1 MFEME
6 TSSPRLRSV
15 ARWLLICFFA
25 AALIPSVLCLG
36 RKVTAFGR
44 ADVLVS
50 PESEGLRVRRVGD
63 SAAPSGL
70 RTGDLLLLVDGTE
83 AKQAGDASRWLAE
96 RSAELTV
103 LRDETLQTFRNV
115 PVSSWDWLYLFLFA
129 VGVAFLAA
137 GFAAVRPSPATRESL
152 LFAGLSL
159 AVGLVLTLTP
169 VPPVDGLFRA
179 AVLLEDAGRAL
190 FPAFLLALVFTFP
203 RRMRR
208 TPGWLPFVP
217 ATLLLLAT
225 ASVYFGGTGRGSV
238 EAVNALDGA
247 QIVWMALGAALAAAR
262 LVVLARRPTDLLT
275 EKQVRF
281 LLIGVSVGLLPL
293 VILNLVPRLLGGSIP
308 ILSSLAVLPLA
319 LVPAAFLASLTR
331 YRLWDVEVLGRQTA
345 SLLGALFVGASFFAL
360 AQILLA
366 HPVAVGIPHVK
377 GALQASAGLLM
388 ALSFAP
394 VRRGLSGAFQ
404 RLQYREALRDRE
416 RLLGLVRELP
426 SPRPLAELQELL
438 RDRVTRG
445 LGVSHAAL
453 LPVAGEGL
461 LAREV
466 DGGPPLPIAEL
477 PVAARLGPTRLSR
490 QDFAARPTTA
500 VSRLRRAGFRTLAP
514 LTVSGRLLALFA
526 VGDRAGRVPLS
537 LDDTE
542 LLETVLAPAALALDH
557 ARLFDELRVEA
568 ERYRTLQRFHENV
581 VAGSAAAI
589 AATDDAGRL
598 TSVNPAF
605 AALLGRDATSLTG
618 ILAGDV
624 LPAALV
630 GASPPPQLE
639 VDLGSGPRVLNV
651 AVSPFPGA
659 APGSSARVLVLYDA
673 TETARL
679 ERALADRERLT
690 ALGTLSAG
698 VAHEVNTPLAGVA
711 GYARLLL
718 DETPSDDPRRT
729 LVEKIERQAF
739 RASRLVGSLLDLAR
753 GRPREFNR
761 LEPGSLADEA
771 AGALADEAAARRVP
785 LEVVAAH
792 SLPAVSGHRDALVQV
807 LVNLAKN
814 ALEAVTLP
822 RQPEDPPPSVRLCV
836 GAEGDRVLFS
846 VEDNGPGLTD
856 AEAGRVFDAFY
867 STKTA
872 QGGTGLGLAIARD
885 IIQAHGGTLT
895 VTSATLTSAGE
906 RGARFTVSLPAAT

>member
-1 MFEME
+1 MRA
-6 TSSPRLRSV
+6 TVRV
-15 ARWLLICFFA
+15 LLLCILA
-25 AALIPSVLCLG
+25 AALVPSVLCLR
-36 RKVTAFGR
+36 RKVSAFGL

-50 PESEGLRVRRVGD
+50 IEADGLRVRRVGE

-70 RTGDLLLLVDGTE
+70 RAGDLLLLVDGVE
-83 AKQAGDASRWLAE
+83 ARQAGDPAHWLSE

-103 LRDETLQTFRNV
+103 LREDAVRTFRNV
-115 PVSSWDWLYLFLFA
+115 PVSSWDWRYLFLFA
-129 VGVAFLAA
+129 VGLAFLAA
-137 GFAAVRPSPATRESL
+137 GFAALRPSPASRESL
-152 LFAGLSL
+152 VFAGFALSV
-159 AVGLVLTLTP
+159 ALVLTLTP
-169 VPPVDGLFRA
+169 VPPIDGLFRA
-179 AVLLEDAGRAL
+179 AVLLEDAARAL
-190 FPAFLLALVFTFP
+190 FPAFLLSLVFTFP

-208 TPGWLPFVP
+208 SPPWLPFVP
-217 ATLLLLAT
+217 SALLLAAT
-225 ASVYFGGTGRGSV
+225 AAVYFGGVRRDASA
-238 EAVNALDGA
+238 AVDALDRA
-247 QIVWMALGAALAAAR
+247 QIVWMASGAALAAMR

-281 LLIGVSVGLLPL
+281 LLLGVTVGLLPL
-293 VILNLVPRLLGGSIP
+293 VLLNLVPHLLGGSIP

-319 LVPAAFLASLTR
+319 LVPASFLASLRR

-345 SLLGALFVGASFFAL
+345 SLLGALLVGAGFFTL

-366 HPVAVGIPHVK
+366 HPVAVGIPHARA
-377 GALQASAGLLM
+377 ALQASAGLLM

-394 VRRGLSGAFQ
+394 VRRGLSTAFL
-404 RLQYREALRDRE
+404 RFQYREAWRDRE
-416 RLLGLVRELP
+416 DLLAFVRELP
-426 SPRPLAELQELL
+426 VPRPLAELQNLL
-438 RDRVTRG
+438 ADRIVRG

-453 LPVAGEGL
+453 LPVSKDAL
-461 LAREV
+461 LARDV
-466 DGGPPLPIAEL
+466 DRGPPLLLSEL
-477 PVAARLGPTRLSR
+477 PAEALLRATRLSR
-490 QDFAARPTTA
+490 QDFIARPTAA

-568 ERYRTLQRFHENV
+568 DRYRTLQRFHENV

-589 AATDDAGRL
+589 AATDDSGRF

-605 AALLGRDATSLTG
+605 AALLGRAAAS
-618 ILAGDV
+618 LAGTRAEDV

-630 GASPPPQLE
+630 SNTPPAQLE
-639 VDLGSGPRVLNV
+639 TDLGSGPRVLNV

-659 APGSSARVLVLYDA
+659 GPGSRARVFVLHDA

-679 ERALADRERLT
+679 ERALADRERLA

-711 GYARLLL
+711 GFARLLL
-718 DETPSDDPRRT
+718 DQTPGDDPRRT

-753 GRPREFNR
+753 GKPREFTR
-761 LEPGSLADEA
+761 VDPAALAEETA
-771 AGALADEAAARRVP
+771 WALADETTARRAS
-785 LEVVAAH
+785 LDVVAAPG
-792 SLPAVSGHRDALVQV
+792 LPHVSGHRDALVQA

-814 ALEAVTLP
+814 GLEAVSSQRAAGGPSPAVTL
-822 RQPEDPPPSVRLCV
+822 RVDADD
-836 GAEGDRVLFS
+836 GHVLFC

-856 AEAGRVFDAFY
+856 AEAARVFDPFY

-885 IIQAHGGTLT
+885 IIHAHGGTLT
-895 VTSATLTSAGE
+895 VTSAGE
-906 RGARFTVSLPAAT
+906 RGARFTVSLPAVT

>member
-1 MFEME
+1 MDME
-6 TSSPRLRSV
+6 TPSPRLRSL
-15 ARWLLICFFA
+15 ARWLLICCFA
-25 AALIPSVLCLG
+25 AALVPSVFCLG
-36 RKVTAFGR
+36 RKVAKFGH

-50 PESEGLRVRRVGD
+50 PEPEGLRVRRVGD
-63 SAAPSGL
+63 SAAASGL
-70 RTGDLLLLVDGTE
+70 MAGDLLLLVDGSE
-83 AKQAGDASRWLAE
+83 ARQAGDPSRWLAE

-103 LRDETLQTFRNV
+103 LRGDALRTFRNV
-115 PVSSWDWLYLFLFA
+115 PVSSWEWLYLFLFA

-137 GFAAVRPSPATRESL
+137 GFAAVRPSPPTRESL
-152 LFAGLSL
+152 LFAGLALSV
-159 AVGLVLTLTP
+159 ALVLTLSP

-179 AVLLEDAGRAL
+179 AVLLEDAARAL
-190 FPAFLLALVFTFP
+190 FPALLLSLVFTFP

-208 TPGWLPFVP
+208 MPAWLPFVP
-217 ATLLLLAT
+217 ATLLLAAT
-225 ASVYFGGTGRGSV
+225 AAVYFGGTGRGAS
-238 EAVNALDGA
+238 EAVDALDRA

-281 LLIGVSVGLLPL
+281 LLLGVTVGLLPL
-293 VILNLVPRLLGGSIP
+293 VLLNLVPRLLGGSIP

-345 SLLGALFVGASFFAL
+345 ALLGALLVGAGFFAL

-366 HPVAVGIPHVK
+366 HPVAVGIPHAK

-404 RLQYREALRDRE
+404 RLQYRESWRDRE
-416 RLLGLVRELP
+416 RLLALVRELP
-426 SPRPLAELQELL
+426 SPRPLGELQSLL
-438 RDRVTRG
+438 AERITRG
-445 LGVSHAAL
+445 LGVSKAAL
-453 LPVAGEGL
+453 LPVAGDAL
-461 LAREV
+461 LARDV
-466 DGGPPLPIAEL
+466 DGGPPLPLAEL

-490 QDFAARPTTA
+490 QDFTARPTGA
-500 VSRLRRAGFRTLAP
+500 VSRLRRAGFRTIAP

-526 VGDRAGRVPLS
+526 VGDRGGRVPLS

-568 ERYRTLQRFHENV
+568 DRYRTLQQFHENV

-605 AALLGRDATSLTG
+605 AALLGRDAASLVG
-618 ILAGDV
+618 VAAEDV

-630 GASPPPQLE
+630 GSAPPPQLE
-639 VDLGSGPRVLNV
+639 ADLGSGPRVLNV

-659 APGSSARVLVLYDA
+659 GPSSRARVLVLYDA

-679 ERALADRERLT
+679 ERALADRERLA

-711 GYARLLL
+711 GFARLLL
-718 DETPSDDPRRT
+718 DETPRDDPRRT

-753 GRPREFNR
+753 GRPREFAR
-761 LEPGSLADEA
+761 LEPAALAEEA
-771 AGALADEAAARRVP
+771 AWALADETAARRAP
-785 LEVVAAH
+785 LDVVAAR

-822 RQPEDPPPSVRLCV
+822 RAEADPPPSVILRV
-836 GAEGDRVLFS
+836 GAADGRVVFS

-856 AEAGRVFDAFY
+856 AQAARVFDPFY

-895 VTSATLTSAGE
+895 VTSAGE

>member
-1 MFEME
+1 M
-6 TSSPRLRSV
+6 RRV
-15 ARWLLICFFA
+15 ARMLLLWCFA
-25 AALIPSVLCLG
+25 AALVPSIFCLG
-36 RKVTAFGR
+36 RKVATFGH

-50 PESEGLRVRRVGD
+50 REPEGLRVRRVGD
-63 SAAPSGL
+63 SSAASGL
-70 RTGDLLLLVDGTE
+70 RVGDLLLLVDGTE
-83 AKQAGDASRWLAE
+83 ARLAGDPSRWLAE
-96 RSAELTV
+96 RSAELTI
-103 LRDETLQTFRNV
+103 LRGDAIRTFRNV
-115 PVSSWDWLYLFLFA
+115 PVSAWDWRYLFLFA
-129 VGVAFLAA
+129 VGLAFLAA
-137 GFAAVRPSPATRESL
+137 GFAAVRPSPSTGESL
-152 LFAGLSL
+152 LFAGFALS
-159 AVGLVLTLTP
+159 VGLVLTLTP

-179 AVLLEDAGRAL
+179 AVLLEDAARAL
-190 FPAFLLALVFTFP
+190 FPALLLALVSTFP
-203 RRMRR
+203 RRMKRA
-208 TPGWLPFVP
+208 PAWLPFVP
-217 ATLLLLAT
+217 AALLLAAT
-225 ASVYFGGTGRGSV
+225 AALYFEGTAGRGAT
-238 EAVNALDGA
+238 EAVNALDRA

-281 LLIGVSVGLLPL
+281 LLLGVTVGLLPL
-293 VILNLVPRLLGGSIP
+293 VLLNFVPRLLGGSIP

-345 SLLGALFVGASFFAL
+345 SLLGALLVGACFFAL
-360 AQILLA
+360 AQVLLG
-366 HPVAVGIPHVK
+366 HPVAVGIPHAK
-377 GALQASAGLLM
+377 GALEASAGLLM

-404 RLQYREALRDRE
+404 RLQYRETWHDRE
-416 RLLGLVRELP
+416 GLLAIVRELP
-426 SPRPLAELQELL
+426 APRPLRELQELL
-438 RDRVTRG
+438 ARRITQG
-445 LGVSHAAL
+445 LGVSCAAL
-453 LPVAGEGL
+453 LPVAGDAL
-461 LAREV
+461 VADDV
-466 DGGPPLPIAEL
+466 DGGPPLPLKEI
-477 PVAARLGPTRLSR
+477 PTAACLGLTRLSR
-490 QDFAARPTTA
+490 QNFTARPTGA
-500 VSRLRRAGFRTLAP
+500 VSRLRRAGFRTLVP

-568 ERYRTLQRFHENV
+568 DRYRALQRFHENV

-605 AALLGRDATSLTG
+605 AALLGRDAASLVG
-618 ILAGDV
+618 MPAEDV
-624 LPAALV
+624 LPAALT
-630 GASPPPQLE
+630 GSAPPSQLE
-639 VDLGSGPRVLNV
+639 ADLGSGPRVLNV

-659 APGSSARVLVLYDA
+659 GPGSRARVLVLYDA

-679 ERALADRERLT
+679 ERALADRERLA

-718 DETPSDDPRRT
+718 DEIPSDDPRRT

-753 GRPREFNR
+753 GRPREFAT
-761 LEPGSLADEA
+761 LEPAALAEEA
-771 AGALADEAAARRVP
+771 AGALADESAGRRAP
-785 LEVVAAH
+785 FLVVAACP
-792 SLPAVSGHRDALVQV
+792 LPAVSGHRDALVQV

-822 RQPEDPPPSVRLCV
+822 RGAADPPPAVSLRV
-836 GAEGDRVLFS
+836 AAGDGNVFFT

-856 AEAGRVFDAFY
+856 AQAARVFDPFY

-895 VTSATLTSAGE
+895 VTSAGE

>member
-1 MFEME
+1 ME
-6 TSSPRLRSV
+6 TPSPRLRSV
-15 ARWLLICFFA
+15 ARWLLICCFA
-25 AALIPSVLCLG
+25 AALVPSVFCLG
-36 RKVTAFGR
+36 RKVATFGR

-50 PESEGLRVRRVGD
+50 PEPEGLRVRRVGD
-63 SAAPSGL
+63 SAAASGL
-70 RTGDLLLLVDGTE
+70 RAGDLLLLVDGAE
-83 AKQAGDASRWLAE
+83 ARQVGDPSRWLAE

-103 LRDETLQTFRNV
+103 LRGDALRTFRNV

-137 GFAAVRPSPATRESL
+137 GFAAVRPSPPTRESL
-152 LFAGLSL
+152 LFAGFALS
-159 AVGLVLTLTP
+159 VGLVLTLTP

-179 AVLLEDAGRAL
+179 AVLLEDAARAL
-190 FPAFLLALVFTFP
+190 FPALLLSLVFTFP

-208 TPGWLPFVP
+208 TPAWLPFVP
-217 ATLLLLAT
+217 ATLLLAAT
-225 ASVYFGGTGRGSV
+225 ATVYFGGTGRGAS
-238 EAVNALDGA
+238 EAVNALDRV
-247 QIVWMALGAALAAAR
+247 QIIWMASGAALAAAR

-281 LLIGVSVGLLPL
+281 LLLGTVVGLLPL
-293 VILNLVPRLLGGSIP
+293 VLLNLVPPLLGGSIP
-308 ILSSLAVLPLA
+308 IVSSLSVLPLA

-345 SLLGALFVGASFFAL
+345 SLLGALLVGAGFFTL
-360 AQILLA
+360 AQLLLA
-366 HPVAVGIPHVK
+366 QPVAVGIPHARD
-377 GALQASAGLLM
+377 ALQVSAGLLM
-388 ALSFAP
+388 ALSFGP
-394 VRRGLSGAFQ
+394 VRRGLSTAFA
-404 RLQYREALRDRE
+404 RFQYREAWRDRE
-416 RLLGLVRELP
+416 GLLALVRDLP
-426 SPRPLAELQELL
+426 ASRALKDLQDLLA
-438 RDRVTRG
+438 DRVSRG

-453 LPVAGEGL
+453 LPVAADAL
-461 LAREV
+461 VARDV
-466 DGGPPLPIAEL
+466 DGGPPLPLSEL
-477 PVAARLGPTRLSR
+477 PAGARVRTTRLSR
-490 QDFAARPTTA
+490 QDFAARPTAA

-537 LDDTE
+537 VEDTE

-568 ERYRTLQRFHENV
+568 DRYRTLQRFHENV

-589 AATDDAGRL
+589 AATDDSGRF

-605 AALLGRDATSLTG
+605 EALLGRGAASLVG
-618 ILAGDV
+618 RPAAEV

-630 GASPPPQLE
+630 SSTPPVRLE
-639 VDLGSGPRVLNV
+639 TDLGSGPRVLNV

-659 APGSSARVLVLYDA
+659 GPGSRARVLVLYDA

-679 ERALADRERLT
+679 ERALADRERLA

-711 GYARLLL
+711 GFARLLL
-718 DETPSDDPRRT
+718 DETPTDDPRRT

-739 RASRLVGSLLDLAR
+739 RASRLVSSLLDLAR
-753 GRPREFNR
+753 GKPREFAR
-761 LEPGSLADEA
+761 LEPAELAKEA
-771 AGALADEAAARRVP
+771 AWALADESAARRASLDVD
-785 LEVVAAH
+785 AAPG
-792 SLPAVSGHRDALVQV
+792 LPAVSGHRDALVQA

-814 ALEAVTLP
+814 GLEAVTSP
-822 RQPEDPPPSVRLCV
+822 RAAGDPPPAVTLRV
-836 GAEGDRVLFS
+836 AADDGHVLFS

-856 AEAGRVFDAFY
+856 AEAARVFEPFY

-872 QGGTGLGLAIARD
+872 KGGTGLGLAIARD

-895 VTSATLTSAGE
+895 VTSAGE